1 VLLKSVLKWIRGI
14 VFVIRLFLHGV
25 ARMDLMMEITYN
37 EEMKRV
43 LFGKSE

>member
-14 VFVIRLFLHGV
+14 VFIIKLFLYGM
-25 ARMDLMMEITYN
+25 AKMDLMMETTYN

-43 LFGKSE
+43 LFGESE

>member
-1 VLLKSVLKWIRGI
+1 LLESVLKWIRGI
-14 VFVIRLFLHGV
+14 VFVIRLFLHGM
-25 ARMDLMMEITYN
+25 ARMDLMTEIIYN